1 MTLPKRLTEKFIIT
15 RDLRIFLQPALIPY
29 MIFGEKLGHANLNPE
44 RIYMY
49 IMNLIPN
56 DCKHILR
63 NETVNEPF
71 SILFAA
77 IRKALRK

>member
-1 MTLPKRLTEKFIIT
+1 
-15 RDLRIFLQPALIPY
+15 

-63 NETVNEPF
+63 NETVNEPY